1 MKAVILLFIA
11 LGCFLSANGLQ
22 WIGYGARG
30 NEVVRTINVI
40 ASPAMGEPHTYAV
53 LATQRSV
60 RSNGRVSRIQDAIEF
75 TFSTVGL
82 PHVTLRHFARSSD
95 GVEARAAR
103 HAFRKL
109 VEYVNVNSDPG
120 YQPENDTKVQSYYF
134 WNNTWSPLTVSSTTT
149 AGGAT
154 VTSIC
159 TNTAN
164 SVVVLCVYLTDIAT
178 DLTVNGSVFHLDD
191 QAIHHTLTIN
201 NFPFINTNSQLALK
215 AHFEAKTR
223 VVDWNE
229 TDANE
234 AAEDLS
240 DAGDDHHPV
249 AAWNTYVN
257 VTGAG
262 CTPTATV
269 EREAIRIVESIND
282 TDNLPASATQFPDH
296 ISFSTILRITY
307 FSFLTNAGCRPTQIF
322 WDPDLGLVDDS
333 AAGAGYMIVP
343 SFLLVAFFTI
353 FNLF

>member
-1 MKAVILLFIA
+1 
-11 LGCFLSANGLQ
+11 
-22 WIGYGARG
+22 
-30 NEVVRTINVI
+30 
-40 ASPAMGEPHTYAV
+40 MGEPHTYAI
-53 LATQRSV
+53 LATQTDV
-60 RSNGRVSRIQDAIEF
+60 RTNAKGQKVGKVQDAIEF

-82 PHVTLRHFARSSD
+82 PHYTLRHFAKSTDS
-95 GVEARAAR
+95 VETRAAR
-103 HAFRKL
+103 HGFRKL

-120 YQPENDTKVQSYYF
+120 YQPENDTKIQSYYF
-134 WNNTWSPLTVSSTTT
+134 WNNTWSPLTVSTTST

-154 VTSIC
+154 VTSVC

-164 SVVVLCVYLTDIAT
+164 SVVVLCAYLTDIAAA
-178 DLTVNGSVFHLDD
+178 LTVNGSVFELDN

-215 AHFEAKTR
+215 VHFEAKTR
-223 VVDWNE
+223 VVDWND
-229 TDANE
+229 TQPNE
-234 AAEDLS
+234 QAEDLS

-282 TDNLPASATQFPDH
+282 TDNLPASATQYPDT
-296 ISFSTILRITY
+296 ISFSTIIRITY
-307 FSFLTNAGCRPTQIF
+307 FSYLTNVGCTPTQIF

-333 AAGAGYMIVP
+333 PATGYMVVP